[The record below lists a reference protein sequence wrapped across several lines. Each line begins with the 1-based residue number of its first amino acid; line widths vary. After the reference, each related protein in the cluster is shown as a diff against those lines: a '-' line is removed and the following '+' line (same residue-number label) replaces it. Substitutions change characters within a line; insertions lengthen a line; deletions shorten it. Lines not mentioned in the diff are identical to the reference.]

1 MAYLS
6 NQRFTH
12 PIYLKAFHQFGRLS
26 SSVNTT
32 INLPDVSRLHA
43 IIEFQKQ
50 WFIRDLSQNGV
61 RINGQMIEANR
72 PHLLNIHDQIWFSN
86 AQQEPFIIE
95 SLEPPKDILLPTQQE
110 VYVEPDLKPIY
121 LDRYHFLPNDTAPEL
136 VVFYDQDEQEWQC
149 EHFENNLCSILNDG
163 EQLKFSEKT
172 WQLFKSTETEDMET
186 MCLKAQPTDN
196 LCYVFNISQDEELT
210 ELIIQDAQRSINCQT
225 RSHHYLTAI
234 LARYKAEDL
243 KSNVPEPLQGWRSIE
258 QLTKDLGLA
267 ETHINIQIHRARKQL
282 SDLLEPEGVLV
293 PNLIERK
300 RGRIRLAVRDYQIIK
315 GSTLEVDSRS
325 LVA

>member
-32 INLPDVSRLHA
+32 ISLPDVSRLHA

-61 RINGQMIEANR
+61 RVNGQMIEANR

-95 SLEPPKDILLPTQQE
+95 SLEPPKDILLPAQQE

-136 VVFYDQDEQEWQC
+136 VVFYDQDKQEWQC

-186 MCLKAQPTDN
+186 MCLKTQPTTD

-282 SDLLEPEGVLV
+282 SELLEPEGVLV

-325 LVA
+325 LTA